1 MGEGF
6 TSARVEISGAEIQGA
21 RGGKG
26 LPLLLRHGYS
36 ETPAMWHRV
45 APTLAERA
53 TAISTD
59 RHGDDHSATLPAG
72 DDHRGYSK
80 RAMAA
85 DQIEIEM
92 IRRRGLAGPRVAAP
106 GRAAAPP
113 FFFVQA

>member
-26 LPLLLRHGYS
+26 PPVLLLHGYP

-45 APTLAERA
+45 APAPAERV
-53 TAISTD
+53 TAISAD
-59 RHGDDHSATLPAG
+59 RHGDDHWATLPAG

-80 RAMAA
+80 RSIAA

-92 IRRRGLAGPRVAAP
+92 IGRRGLARPRMAAQ
-106 GRAAAPP
+106 GRAAARP

>member
-26 LPLLLRHGYS
+26 PPLLLLHGYP

-45 APTLAERA
+45 APALAERV
-53 TAISTD
+53 TAISAD

-72 DDHRGYSK
+72 DDHRRYSK

-85 DQIEIEM
+85 DQTEIEM
-92 IRRRGLAGPRVAAP
+92 NRRRGLARPRAAAQ
-106 GRAAAPP
+106 GRAAALP
-113 FFFVQA
+113 FFFVQT